1 MIMTKQTTIRI
12 PDEIADQAESVA
24 RVKGV
29 SINTL
34 IVDSLV
40 HEIDKVRSDKQFVT
54 KAKKLLERD
63 KEIIDRLAQ

>member
-40 HEIDKVRSDKQFVT
+40 HEIDKVRSDEQFVT

>member
-12 PDEIADQAESVA
+12 PDEIANQAEAVA

-34 IVDSLV
+34 IVDSLT
-40 HEIDKVRSDKQFVT
+40 HEIDKVRSDKTFTT
-54 KAKKLLERD
+54 KARKILKRD
-63 KEIIDRLAQ
+63 KELIDKLAQ

>member
-1 MIMTKQTTIRI
+1 MTKQTTIRI

>member
-63 KEIIDRLAQ
+63 KEIIDRLAK